1 MVWARCLTRTLGRSL
16 RPAALSVSC
25 RSFHVPA
32 SSYVPLPD
40 NLKHG
45 EIIRYPHRGR
55 AHILAAD
62 EHPPVQHF
70 RIAVVGASG
79 SIGRQTAVSLVSRRK
94 QFAGLGPMTVQ
105 FVGQRGDHSL
115 ATLMGLCSELRDAY
129 EDFCPHLEV
138 TVDIEAVQANIII
151 YEAGGGLSKQF
162 PTHTDLARAN
172 ADMFGKDAI
181 GLFAKNQH
189 STILI
194 VSNPSEFGVDTF
206 VQAGFRPQQVLGVG
220 PFLESLRFRREIAS
234 ELGVP
239 RQHVSGLVL
248 GAHGLAMVPCWST
261 VHMSP
266 IVGGPE
272 KVELLE
278 QLKSEGLARMP
289 KDVQAV
295 RDLAYTVR
303 DLAVADQTLAASA
316 LVNKQPADIR
326 ATVRR
331 YLSFFSGPFYPRL
344 GVAEAVT
351 EIVSSLLSGKDTIA
365 AGTVHC
371 SNGQFLGI
379 TGHAIGAPVI
389 VSGHGF
395 ELAPVDLLPI
405 EKESV
410 LASAEEIKSL
420 SNTAVATRL
429 FKLIKRK
436 AAQSV

>member
-1 MVWARCLTRTLGRSL
+1 MVLATCFTRTLRRSL
-16 RPAALSVSC
+16 RLAAPSIS
-25 RSFHVPA
+25 RSNFYLPTR
-32 SSYVPLPD
+32 SYVALPD
-40 NLKHG
+40 TLKDG

-62 EHPPVQHF
+62 AHPPGQHF

-79 SIGRQTAVSLVSRRK
+79 SIGRQTAISLVSKRRK
-94 QFAGLGPMTVQ
+94 FAGLGPMTVQ
-105 FVGQRGDHSL
+105 FVGQRSDHSL

-129 EDFCPHLEV
+129 EEFCPHLEV
-138 TVDIEAVQANIII
+138 AVDIEAVQANIII
-151 YEAGGGLSKQF
+151 YEAGAGLSKQF

-172 ADMFGKDAI
+172 AEMFGNDAVA
-181 GLFAKNQH
+181 LFEKNQN
-189 STILI
+189 SIILI

-206 VQAGFRPQQVLGVG
+206 VQAGFRPHQVLGVG

-239 RQHVSGLVL
+239 RQQVTGLVL

-261 VHMSP
+261 VHMSA
-266 IVGGPE
+266 VVAGPE

-278 QLKSEGLARMP
+278 QLKADGLARMP
-289 KDVQAV
+289 CDVQAV
-295 RDLAYTVR
+295 RDIAYKVR
-303 DLAVADQTLAASA
+303 DLSMADKTLAASA
-316 LVNKQPADIR
+316 LVNKQPADVR

-331 YLSFFSGPFYPRL
+331 YLSFFSGPYYPRI
-344 GVAEAVT
+344 GIAEAVV
-351 EIVSSLLSGKDTIA
+351 EIVSTILSGKDTIS
-365 AGTVHC
+365 AGTLHC
-371 SNGQFLGI
+371 SKAEFLGI

-389 VSGHGF
+389 YSGRGF

-410 LASAEEIKSL
+410 LASAEEIKGL

-429 FKLIKRK
+429 FKMIKRK
-436 AAQSV
+436 ARDQK